1 MMKRLIALLITVG
14 LASCSTQ
21 HPPANP
27 SITAT
32 PPTHQ
37 AIKPHAGNASSPA
50 ILEMEKKAAE
60 QPNNPELL
68 FNLAMTYLHEDDV
81 GKTTRNQPIAL
92 ATLNKVLT
100 LAPGNVATLKAIYN
114 IHYDNTVNGEK
125 NALKEARRIFQ
136 QIPPAQRDNLNPPS
150 LAKFVHLY
158 IVNKNSQGQHNA
170 DVYNAL
176 LKASIEQPNNDKS
189 YLQLARMYREKNY
202 YPLALATLKLGEE
215 NIKDSPELYRAI
227 ATTYEERAETSGCSY
242 EKTPHLNAAIE
253 YYKRAIPLAAD
264 DVRLHYS
271 LAQLYMDH
279 NLYQLAL
286 HETAITTELDPS
298 AENLAFAAQN
308 YSIIGNQQKA
318 NELLDRANRAGLAR
332 SDSAFHEI
340 YMNSGQWNKAALS
353 FTEYLHAQKNISVYD
368 FMKADIIGQQAD
380 IEFSS
385 LTKNKK
391 IHFNSEWEAAVY
403 AFWTHKISSN
413 QLKKNAI
420 NSCQRTE
427 YFFYSGYRDYQ
438 AGNKDVAKQ
447 QFSSVMQQKTYRF
460 IERPL
465 ARYFLT
471 LN

>member
-1 MMKRLIALLITVG
+1 MKRLIALLIAVG
-14 LASCSTQ
+14 LMSCSSTQ
-21 HPPANP
+21 HLPANP
-27 SITAT
+27 PAHHTVKS
-32 PPTHQ
+32 
-37 AIKPHAGNASSPA
+37 HAGNTSSPA
-50 ILEMEKKAAE
+50 ILELEQKAAE

-68 FNLAMTYLHEDDV
+68 FNLAMAYLHEDELS
-81 GKTTRNQPIAL
+81 KSTHNHPIAL
-92 ATLNKVLT
+92 TTLNKVLK

-125 NALKEARRIFQ
+125 NALQQARHIFQ

-158 IVNKNSQGQHNA
+158 IVNKKSQGQHTA
-170 DVYNAL
+170 DIYKAL
-176 LKASIEQPNNDKS
+176 LKASIEQPSNDKA
-189 YLQLARMYREKNY
+189 YLQLARMYRAQHY

-215 NIKDSPELYRAI
+215 NITNSPELYRAI
-227 ATTYEERAETSGCSY
+227 ATTYEEKAETSGCSY
-242 EKTPHLNAAIE
+242 EKTSYLNAAIE

-271 LAQLYMDH
+271 LAQLYMDN

-286 HETAITTELDPS
+286 HETAITAELDPS

-318 NELLDRANRAGLAR
+318 SELLERAKQAGLAH

-353 FTEYLHAQKNISVYD
+353 FTEYLHTQKNISVYD

-380 IEFSS
+380 IEFST

-391 IHFNSEWEAAVY
+391 IHFNSEWEAAVF
-403 AFWTHKISSN
+403 AFWTNKISST
-413 QLKKNAI
+413 QLKNNAT

-438 AGNKDVAKQ
+438 AGNKDIAKQ

-465 ARYFLT
+465 ARYFLN